1 MYVRG
6 FGTGPKWISG
16 SIEKVTGPVSYMVRL
31 HDNRLVRRHQD
42 HVRKLKVPDPNE
54 TNELA
59 NETNELD
66 NDATD
71 VDTFADLDLFHDT
84 VATPSMGSPETPS
97 SGDAPQ
103 TPDQVPRKTYPGR
116 SRQRPNYYGNT

>member
-1 MYVRG
+1 MSEGLAQAPSGYQ
-6 FGTGPKWISG
+6 G
-16 SIEKVTGPVSYMVRL
+16 SIEKVTRPVSYMVRL
-31 HDNRLVRRHQD
+31 HNNRLARRHQD

-66 NDATD
+66 NEFDNDATD

-84 VATPSMGSPETPS
+84 VDTPLTGGPETPS

-103 TPDQVPRKTYPGR
+103 TPDQVP
-116 SRQRPNYYGNT
+116 